1 MAIERRED
9 RGGGEVLLPRQPCSS
24 MSVPPGRE
32 TRRLSSRSE
41 EVGEEVEE
49 EEEEEEAGT
58 HAKNRDEGRER

>member
-1 MAIERRED
+1 MMAIERRED

-24 MSVPPGRE
+24 MPVPPGRE

-41 EVGEEVEE
+41 EEGEE

>member
-41 EVGEEVEE
+41 EEGEE